1 LSDSDIRTEK
11 VQISENFCPDI
22 GSGYPGIFPDS
33 STLVP
38 IFFFYFHFLQKQF
51 YFQNLSRIRPA
62 SLLNDSIGLV
72 TSSVQNSSNQQL
84 MIPLQQQQ
92 SIPLNNNNFS
102 QLDTNNSIN
111 VSERPNDPTLQ
122 KQQQHLILPQQQPS
136 MVDGERAFAH
146 RFFLNFFK
154 HFLIL
159 IFLKC
164 CCRFALSSRTCTYYG
179 KSTNSTFVR
188 KFKNYNC

>member
-1 LSDSDIRTEK
+1 MVLISD
-11 VQISENFCPDI
+11 
-22 GSGYPGIFPDS
+22 PGISQDP
-33 STLVP
+33 LAIVL
-38 IFFFYFHFLQKQF
+38 FFFTTCFISNF
-51 YFQNLSRIRPA
+51 FQNLSRIRPA

-72 TSSVQNSSNQQL
+72 TSSSVQNNSNQQL

-111 VSERPNDPTLQ
+111 VSERPNDPNLQ

-146 RFFLNFFK
+146 RFFLNFLKIKIF
-154 HFLIL
+154 

-179 KSTNSTFVR
+179 KGTNSTFVR